1 MRKNKKSDKNFSARR
16 IISAILLTLFVA
28 SALSL
33 GVFAKDSGE
42 DVKLIVGGVPF
53 GVKFNTQGV
62 VVISTEEVITSRG
75 IKTPAADAGVRAKD
89 IIIEANGRGINS
101 VSALSGV
108 CEDSRGAPVNI
119 TYIRDGKEYKTKIT
133 PAYSK
138 SESKYLL
145 GMNIKD
151 SGAGLGTVTYIIP
164 ETLEFAGLGHGICDS
179 ESGKLVPMSRG
190 LVTDVTVSGIKK
202 GVSGAP
208 GEIKG
213 YFGSS
218 KKGTLYK
225 NTECGVY
232 GIFTDMP
239 KGVGETMRVGTRDE
253 IRDGEAYIVCT
264 LDAGGAKKY
273 GVEISA
279 IDRDATGSKCFTIKI
294 KDKNLINLTGGI
306 VQGMSGSPVIQN
318 GKLVGAVTH
327 VLINDPTVGYGIFI
341 ENMLNASVARNE
353 LPAA

>member
-1 MRKNKKSDKNFSARR
+1 MRKNKKIDKNFSARR
-16 IISAILLTLFVA
+16 VVSLVLLTFFVVM
-28 SALSL
+28 ALSI
-33 GVFAKDSGE
+33 GVFAQSSGE
-42 DVKLIVGGVPF
+42 NLKLIVGGVPF

-62 VVISTEEVITSRG
+62 VVISIECVETQKGNKS
-75 IKTPAADAGVRAKD
+75 PAADAGLKPKD
-89 IIIEANGRGINS
+89 IIIEANGKGINS
-101 VSALSGV
+101 VEALQNI
-108 CEDSRGAPVNI
+108 CESSNGAPINI
-119 TYIRDGKEYKTKIT
+119 TYLRDGKEHKTKIT

-138 SESKYLL
+138 SQSKYRL
-145 GMNIKD
+145 GVNIKD
-151 SGAGLGTVTYIIP
+151 SGAGLGTVTYIEP

-232 GIFTDMP
+232 GIFTHLP
-239 KGVGETMRVGTRDE
+239 EGAGEAMCIGDRNE
-253 IRDGEAYIVCT
+253 ICEGEAYIICT
-264 LDAGGAKKY
+264 LDSSGPKRY
-273 GVEISA
+273 NVEISN
-279 IDRDATGSKCFTIKI
+279 IDRSAIGSKCFTIKI
-294 KDKNLINLTGGI
+294 KDKSLINLTGGI

-341 ENMLNASVARNE
+341 ENMLS
-353 LPAA
+353 AA

>member
-1 MRKNKKSDKNFSARR
+1 MRKHKKSDKFFGARR
-16 IISAILLTLFVA
+16 LACAITLLLAVA
-28 SALSL
+28 MAFSV

-42 DVKLIVGGVPF
+42 DIRLIPGGIPF

-62 VVISTEEVITSRG
+62 VVISTKEVVTRGG
-75 IKTPAADAGVRAKD
+75 IKNPAADAGLKPKD
-89 IIIEANGRGINS
+89 VIIEANGSGINS
-101 VSALSGV
+101 VSALSRI
-108 CEDSRGAPVNI
+108 CDESCGAPVSI
-119 TYIRDGKEYKTKIT
+119 TYVRDGKEYRTKIT

-138 SESKYLL
+138 ADSKYLL
-145 GMNIKD
+145 GVNVRD

-190 LVTDVTVSGIKK
+190 IVTDVTVSGIKK
-202 GVSGAP
+202 GVSGSP

-225 NTECGVY
+225 NTDCGVY
-232 GIFTDMP
+232 GMLTSLP
-239 KGVGETMRVGTRDE
+239 YGVGEAMCIGNRNE
-253 IRDGEAYIVCT
+253 ICDGDAYIICT
-264 LDAGGAKKY
+264 LDASGPKKY
-273 GVEISA
+273 TVEISN
-279 IDRDATGSKCFTIKI
+279 IDRGAMTSKCFTIKI

-306 VQGMSGSPVIQN
+306 VQGMSGSPIIQN

-341 ENMLNASVARNE
+341 ENMLNAA
-353 LPAA
+353 

>member
-1 MRKNKKSDKNFSARR
+1 MRNNKKSYKNFSARR
-16 IISAILLTLFVA
+16 VVSLVLLTLFVVMALSVGA
-28 SALSL
+28 SAKS
-33 GVFAKDSGE
+33 SGE
-42 DVKLIVGGVPF
+42 NEKLIVGGVPF

-75 IKTPAADAGVRAKD
+75 AKTPAADAGLRAKD
-89 IIIEANGRGINS
+89 IIIEANGKGINS
-101 VSALSGV
+101 VSALSGI
-108 CEDSRGAPVNI
+108 CESSLGSPVNI
-119 TYIRDGKEYKTKIT
+119 TYIRDGKEYKAKIT

-138 SESKYLL
+138 NESRYLL
-145 GMNIKD
+145 GMNVKD

-164 ETLEFAGLGHGICDS
+164 DTLEFAGLGHGICDS

-202 GVSGAP
+202 GVAGAP

-232 GIFTDMP
+232 GMFTDMP
-239 KGVGETMRVGTRDE
+239 EGVGEAMYIGKRNE
-253 IRDGEAYIVCT
+253 LHDGEAYIICT
-264 LDAGGAKKY
+264 LDGSGPKKY
-273 GVEISA
+273 SVEISN
-279 IDRDATGSKCFTIKI
+279 IDREATGSKCFTIKI

-306 VQGMSGSPVIQN
+306 VQGMSGSPVIQD

-327 VLINDPTVGYGIFI
+327 VLINDPTTGYGIFI
-341 ENMLNASVARNE
+341 ENMLR
-353 LPAA
+353 AA

>member
-1 MRKNKKSDKNFSARR
+1 MRKHKKTDKIFSPGRLLC
-16 IISAILLTLFVA
+16 AIALTLVVA
-28 SALSL
+28 MALSV
-33 GVFAKDSGE
+33 GVFAKDGGE
-42 DVKLIVGGVPF
+42 DIKLIPGGIPF

-62 VVISTEEVITSRG
+62 VVISTKEVLTAG
-75 IKTPAADAGVRAKD
+75 GAKNPAADAGLKPKD
-89 IIIEANGRGINS
+89 VIIEANGKGINS
-101 VSALSGV
+101 VSALSEI
-108 CEDSRGAPVNI
+108 CDSSCGAPVNI
-119 TYIRDGKEYKTKIT
+119 TYVRDGKEYKTKIT

-138 SESKYLL
+138 ADAKYLL
-145 GMNIKD
+145 GINIRD

-190 LVTDVTVSGIKK
+190 LVTDVKVSGIKK

-232 GIFTDMP
+232 GMLTDMP
-239 KGVGETMRVGTRDE
+239 EGVGKAISIGDRNE
-253 IRDGEAYIVCT
+253 IRDGEAYIICT
-264 LDAGGAKKY
+264 LDGSGPKKY
-273 GVEISA
+273 NVEISN
-279 IDRDATGSKCFTIKI
+279 IDREAMGSKCFTIKI
-294 KDKNLINLTGGI
+294 KDRSLINLTGGI
-306 VQGMSGSPVIQN
+306 VQGMSGSPIIQN

-341 ENMLNASVARNE
+341 ENMLNAA
-353 LPAA
+353 

>member
-1 MRKNKKSDKNFSARR
+1 MRKYKKSDTNFSARR
-16 IISAILLTLFVA
+16 IVSAIILTLIVA
-28 SALSL
+28 MALSV
-33 GVFAKDSGE
+33 GVFAKDNATDSTR
-42 DVKLIVGGVPF
+42 LIVGGVPF

-62 VVISTEEVITSRG
+62 VVISTEAVVTSRG
-75 IKTPAADAGVRAKD
+75 SKNPATDAGIQPKD
-89 IIIEANGRGINS
+89 IIIEANGEGINS
-101 VSALSGV
+101 VSALQKI
-108 CEDSRGAPVNI
+108 CESSQGAPVSV
-119 TYIRDGKEYKTKIT
+119 TYVRNGKEYKTQIT

-138 SESKYLL
+138 KDSKYRL
-145 GMNIKD
+145 GINIKD
-151 SGAGLGTVTYIIP
+151 SGAGLGTVTYIVP

-202 GVSGAP
+202 GISGAP

-213 YFGSS
+213 YFGST

-232 GIFTDMP
+232 GMFSALP
-239 KGVGETMRVGTRDE
+239 EGVGEVMCIGDRNE
-253 IRDGEAYIVCT
+253 LCDGEACIICT
-264 LDAGGAKKY
+264 LDGSGPKKY
-273 GVEISA
+273 NVEISG
-279 IDRDATGSKCFTIKI
+279 IDRDAMGSKCFTIKI
-294 KDKNLINLTGGI
+294 KDKSLINITGGI

-341 ENMLNASVARNE
+341 ENMLS
-353 LPAA
+353 AA